1 MKNKGWKRQGSVPGA
16 VLFGISFCLAWIW
29 SGSCAI
35 SGAAAAY
42 GAESLPDRTEETP
55 AAETLTLEGPVFT
68 DAGQAPE
75 LKEILERD
83 GKQYRLVSRRIR
95 QVSQG
100 GTMTYAS
107 VTVPYVLEGRQEP
120 PETARVT
127 LTDEQTGQEYER
139 EIPRLETEET
149 SAQWTGGF
157 QFLITVSGYDPDV
170 LQPGNAEIP
179 QDAELAPYGP
189 E

>member
-16 VLFGISFCLAWIW
+16 VLFWIRFCLALIW
-29 SGSCAI
+29 AGSCAI

-55 AAETLTLEGPVFT
+55 TAETLTLEGPVFT
-68 DAGQAPE
+68 DAGQAQE

-107 VTVPYVLEGRQEP
+107 VTVP
-120 PETARVT
+120 
-127 LTDEQTGQEYER
+127 
-139 EIPRLETEET
+139 
-149 SAQWTGGF
+149 
-157 QFLITVSGYDPDV
+157 
-170 LQPGNAEIP
+170 
-179 QDAELAPYGP
+179 
-189 E
+189 